1 MFRYIIKRIG
11 YMFITLFIVISV
23 VFFLVRL
30 LPGTPFNEQKL
41 NAEQIA
47 QLQAQYGLDDPVPV
61 QYVRYLTGVFQGKLG
76 ISFKQAGQTVE
87 GIIKLRLGPS
97 ALLGAQAL
105 VLGSVVGLMLGIVAA
120 LNRNSIWDYLC
131 TILCVLG
138 VSVPSFVVAATLQLY
153 LAAKSKLGLFPI
165 TWGVPLGSDFRYI
178 WTILPSIA
186 LSFFTVASVARFAR
200 TELVEVLNSEY
211 IITAKAKGLSKAT
224 VILKHALRNALIPVI
239 TVLGPLAA
247 GLLTGSLVVEKVFAV
262 PGIGDLLVTAINT
275 NDLFIISGVAIV
287 YSAFYIAVILIVD
300 VLYGIIDP
308 RIRLAG
314 GN

>member
-1 MFRYIIKRIG
+1 MFRYIMKRIM
-11 YMFITLFIVISV
+11 YMFITLFVVISV
-23 VFFLVRL
+23 TFFLIRL

-47 QLQAQYGLDDPVPV
+47 RLEAEYGLDDPVPV

-76 ISFKQAGQTVE
+76 TSFKQANQKVE
-87 GIIKLRLGPS
+87 DIIKIRIAPS
-97 ALLGAQAL
+97 AMLGAQSL
-105 VLGSVVGLMLGIVAA
+105 VFGATVGLILGIIAA
-120 LNRNSIWDYLC
+120 LKRNTIWDYLC
-131 TILCVLG
+131 TVLSVLG
-138 VSVPSFVVAATLQLY
+138 VSVPAFVIAALLQLY
-153 LAAKSKLGLFPI
+153 LATKLEFLPI
-165 TWGVPLGSDFRYI
+165 TWGVPLGSDFRYV
-178 WTILPSIA
+178 WTILPSLA
-186 LSFFTVASVARFAR
+186 LSVFTISTVARFTR
-200 TELVEVLNSEY
+200 TELVEVLNADY
-211 IITAKAKGLSKAT
+211 IVTAKAKGLSKAT

-262 PGIGDLLVTAINT
+262 PGMGDLLVNAINT

-287 YSAFYIAVILIVD
+287 YSAFYISVILIVD

>member
-1 MFRYIIKRIG
+1 MYYIMCTRCIG
-11 YMFITLFIVISV
+11 
-23 VFFLVRL
+23 
-30 LPGTPFNEQKL
+30 
-41 NAEQIA
+41 
-47 QLQAQYGLDDPVPV
+47 
-61 QYVRYLTGVFQGKLG
+61 
-76 ISFKQAGQTVE
+76 
-87 GIIKLRLGPS
+87 
-97 ALLGAQAL
+97 
-105 VLGSVVGLMLGIVAA
+105 
-120 LNRNSIWDYLC
+120 SIL
-131 TILCVLG
+131 
-138 VSVPSFVVAATLQLY
+138 VVAATLQLY
-153 LAAKSKLGLFPI
+153 LGAKFSLFPI

-186 LSFFTVASVARFAR
+186 LSFFTIANVVRFTR

-262 PGIGDLLVTAINT
+262 PGIGDLLVNAINT
-275 NDLFIISGVAIV
+275 NDLFIISGVAII
-287 YSAFYIAVILIVD
+287 YSAFYITVILIVD
-300 VLYGIIDP
+300 VLYGVIDP

>member
-1 MFRYIIKRIG
+1 MFRYIMKRIG

-30 LPGTPFNEQKL
+30 LPGTPFNEEKL

-47 QLQAQYGLDDPVPV
+47 QLQSQYGLDDPVPV
-61 QYVRYLTGVFQGKLG
+61 QYIRYLTGVFQGKLG

-87 GIIKLRLGPS
+87 GIIKLRIGPS
-97 ALLGAQAL
+97 AMLGAQAL
-105 VLGSVVGLMLGIVAA
+105 VLGSVVGLILGIVAA

-138 VSVPSFVVAATLQLY
+138 VSVPSFVVAATLQLC
-153 LAAKSKLGLFPI
+153 LGAKFSLFPI

-186 LSFFTVASVARFAR
+186 LSFFTIANVARFTR

-262 PGIGDLLVTAINT
+262 PGIGDLLVNAINT
-275 NDLFIISGVAIV
+275 NDLFIISGVAII
-287 YSAFYIAVILIVD
+287 YSAFYITVILIVD
-300 VLYGIIDP
+300 VLYGVIDP

>member
-1 MFRYIIKRIG
+1 MFRYIMKRIG

-30 LPGTPFNEQKL
+30 LPGTPFNEEKL

-87 GIIKLRLGPS
+87 GIIKLRIGPS
-97 ALLGAQAL
+97 AMLGTQAL
-105 VLGSVVGLMLGIVAA
+105 VLGSVVGLILGIVAA

-153 LAAKSKLGLFPI
+153 LGAKFRLFPI
-165 TWGVPLGSDFRYI
+165 TWGVPLGSDLR
-178 WTILPSIA
+178 SIA
-186 LSFFTVASVARFAR
+186 LSFFTIANVARFTR

-211 IITAKAKGLSKAT
+211 IITAKAKGLSKST

-262 PGIGDLLVTAINT
+262 PGIGDLLVNAINT
-275 NDLFIISGVAIV
+275 NDLFIISGVAII
-287 YSAFYIAVILIVD
+287 YSAFYITVILIVD
-300 VLYGIIDP
+300 VLYGVIDP

>member
-1 MFRYIIKRIG
+1 MFRYIMKRIG

-30 LPGTPFNEQKL
+30 LPGTPFNEEKL

-47 QLQAQYGLDDPVPV
+47 QLQSQYGLDDPVPV

-87 GIIKLRLGPS
+87 GIIKLRIGPS
-97 ALLGAQAL
+97 AMLGAQAL
-105 VLGSVVGLMLGIVAA
+105 VLGSVVGLILGIVAA

-138 VSVPSFVVAATLQLY
+138 VSVPSFVVAATLQLC
-153 LAAKSKLGLFPI
+153 LGAKFSLFPI

-186 LSFFTVASVARFAR
+186 LSFFTIA
-200 TELVEVLNSEY
+200 NSEY

-262 PGIGDLLVTAINT
+262 PGIGDLLVNAINT
-275 NDLFIISGVAIV
+275 NDLFIISGVAII
-287 YSAFYIAVILIVD
+287 YSAFYITVILIVD
-300 VLYGIIDP
+300 VLYGVIDP

>member
-1 MFRYIIKRIG
+1 MFRYIMKRIG

-30 LPGTPFNEQKL
+30 LPGTPFNEEKL

-76 ISFKQAGQTVE
+76 I
-87 GIIKLRLGPS
+87 KLRIGPS
-97 ALLGAQAL
+97 AMLGTQAL
-105 VLGSVVGLMLGIVAA
+105 VLGSVVGLILGIVAA

-153 LAAKSKLGLFPI
+153 LGAKFRLFPI

-186 LSFFTVASVARFAR
+186 LSFFTIANVARFTR

-211 IITAKAKGLSKAT
+211 IITAKAKGLSKST

-262 PGIGDLLVTAINT
+262 PGIGDLLVNAINT
-275 NDLFIISGVAIV
+275 NDLFIISGVAII
-287 YSAFYIAVILIVD
+287 YSAFYITVILIVD
-300 VLYGIIDP
+300 VLYGVIDP

>member
-1 MFRYIIKRIG
+1 MFRYIMKRIM
-11 YMFITLFIVISV
+11 YMFITLFVVISV
-23 VFFLVRL
+23 TFFLIRL

-47 QLQAQYGLDDPVPV
+47 RLEAEYGLDDPVPV

-76 ISFKQAGQTVE
+76 TSFKQANQKVE
-87 GIIKLRLGPS
+87 DIIKIRIAPS
-97 ALLGAQAL
+97 AMLGAQSL
-105 VLGSVVGLMLGIVAA
+105 VFGTMVGLTLGIIAA
-120 LNRNSIWDYLC
+120 LNRNTIWDYLC
-131 TILCVLG
+131 TVLSVLG
-138 VSVPSFVVAATLQLY
+138 VSVPAFVIAALLQLY
-153 LAAKSKLGLFPI
+153 LATKLDFLPI
-165 TWGVPLGSDFRYI
+165 TWGVPLGSDFRYV
-178 WTILPSIA
+178 WTILPSFA
-186 LSFFTVASVARFAR
+186 LSVFTISTVARFTR
-200 TELVEVLNSEY
+200 TELVEVLNADY
-211 IITAKAKGLSKAT
+211 IVTAKAKGLSKST

-262 PGIGDLLVTAINT
+262 PGMGDLLVNAITT

-287 YSAFYIAVILIVD
+287 YSAFYISVILIVD
-300 VLYGIIDP
+300 VLYGVIDP

>member
-1 MFRYIIKRIG
+1 MFRYIMKRIG
-11 YMFITLFIVISV
+11 YMVITLFVVISI

-61 QYVRYLTGVFQGKLG
+61 QYVRYLTGVLQGKLG

-87 GIIKLRLGPS
+87 GIIKLRLAPS
-97 ALLGAQAL
+97 AMLGSQAL
-105 VLGSVVGLMLGIVAA
+105 VLGAITGLTLGIIAA

-138 VSVPSFVVAATLQLY
+138 VSVPSFVVAATLQLF
-153 LAAKSKLGLFPI
+153 LGVKLKILPI
-165 TWGVPLGSDFRYI
+165 TWGIPLGSDFRYI
-178 WTILPSIA
+178 WTVLPSIA
-186 LSFFTVASVARFAR
+186 LSFFTVASVARFTR

-262 PGIGDLLVTAINT
+262 PGIGDLLVNAINT
-275 NDLFIISGVAIV
+275 NDLFIISGVSII
-287 YSAFYIAVILIVD
+287 YSAFYITVILIVD
-300 VLYGIIDP
+300 ILYGIIDP

-314 GN
+314 GK

>member
-1 MFRYIIKRIG
+1 MERNLSIKTIVAIGIGAAVFMILGRFGSIPTGIPNTNIETSYAFLALMAVLYGPIAGLSIGFIGHALKDLVFYGSPWFSWIIA
-11 YMFITLFIVISV
+11 S
-23 VFFLVRL
+23 
-30 LPGTPFNEQKL
+30 
-41 NAEQIA
+41 
-47 QLQAQYGLDDPVPV
+47 
-61 QYVRYLTGVFQGKLG
+61 
-76 ISFKQAGQTVE
+76 
-87 GIIKLRLGPS
+87 
-97 ALLGAQAL
+97 
-105 VLGSVVGLMLGIVAA
+105 SVVGLILGIVAA

-153 LAAKSKLGLFPI
+153 LGAKFKLFPI

-186 LSFFTVASVARFAR
+186 LSFFTIASVARFTR

-211 IITAKAKGLSKAT
+211 IVTAKAKGLSKST

-239 TVLGPLAA
+239 TILGPLAA

-262 PGIGDLLVTAINT
+262 PGIGDLLVNAINT

-287 YSAFYIAVILIVD
+287 YSAFYITVILIVD
-300 VLYGIIDP
+300 ILYGIIDP
-308 RIRLAG
+308 RIRLTG